1 MPDSEALAQY
11 RDYVAKNPQDKESAR
26 RSFYDTFQV
35 DPEASVSGES
45 QTAPQAAQ
53 RGAPTSA
60 EARRK
65 VQEFGLSSLPALG
78 AMGAAALTVS
88 SGPAAPL
95 TAAALSAFFGG
106 LAGKGVEMGLRTGTG
121 IGAENVPPTLMGRM
135 AEGTKAGVEQM
146 GMEVGAGLALRGAE
160 KVALMTL
167 KHSTTSELA
176 KKMLQQS
183 AADKTFAAAL
193 TKNDAKISEIEKAM
207 ADAADTAERS
217 VGSVRKAA
225 LDKAEALA
233 AQKRFIQSQA
243 DEQALRISHL
253 EAAQESV
260 DKALSATG
268 AGVPQAGM
276 TKAAYEQKVG
286 SLAKQYEKG
295 LIETIGGNYVG
306 LEQEAAKRA
315 PAPIDVRPLFQQ
327 TVAKIRAIPKLPGTG
342 SQFTEV
348 NKILSQLE
356 TDFNQFATGKKAAV
370 KEVAE
375 TSPVLDASGNPIT
388 TTRKILSEATA
399 AVDEN
404 ASLSGLL
411 VMQGNLSQAAA
422 KVAQE
427 GKSGERTARILRGLM
442 DDTDKFI
449 KAKMLE
455 QGWKEGPGAL
465 DAVRKSWAEGSAFM
479 EQQAFQTLKKAPE
492 RAHELLDASSG
503 YAPVLKKVLKDT
515 NGYETMWPE
524 IRRRWIED
532 QFVKNGALD
541 ARGFLD
547 GLHANRSILG
557 EIFDT
562 PAAKLQLQRLE
573 TAAGRIDALTNG
585 VTKNA
590 AEYAKMEA
598 FKNQLL
604 KIGDDLAAVD
614 ARVEKNVEEIM
625 SAGKMRQEVYRE
637 KLSTARGVE
646 RQALKDAYEAKVKQ
660 IGLQTE
666 GLGGRLFGPVPQMLM
681 SRGAAGAVMGGAAG
695 LLGGHAPS
703 IGGALG
709 GLAVGYGL
717 QRAEVALTKRLVH
730 VAEDPAAY
738 REIVKALDAWR
749 TGWSPRAAQ
758 ALRTSLLGYEGGKVA
773 LDLMPSHEVG
783 Q

>member
-11 RDYVAKNPQDKESAR
+11 RDYVAKNPGDREAAR

-35 DPEASVSGES
+35 DPEASFSGES

-53 RGAPTSA
+53 RGAPTSEQA
-60 EARRK
+60 VRK

-78 AMGAAALTVS
+78 AMGAAGLAVA

-121 IGAENVPPTLMGRM
+121 IGAENVPPTLMGRV

-176 KKMLQQS
+176 KKMLQQRS
-183 AADKTFAAAL
+183 TDKAFAAAL
-193 TKNDAKISEIEKAM
+193 SKNDAKISEIEKAM

-217 VGSVRKAA
+217 VGAVRKAA

-233 AQKRFIQSQA
+233 AQKRMIQSQA

-276 TKAAYEQKVG
+276 TKAAYEQKLG
-286 SLAKQYEKG
+286 SLAKQYERD
-295 LIETIGGNYVG
+295 LIESMGGNYVG
-306 LEQEAAKRA
+306 LEQEALQRA
-315 PAPIDVRPLFQQ
+315 PAPVDVRPLFS
-327 TVAKIRAIPKLPGTG
+327 KIAEEVKQIPQLGGTG
-342 SQFTEV
+342 RHLTEV
-348 NKILSQLE
+348 DKVLM
-356 TDFNQFATGKKAAV
+356 QFAEDFKKFSAGKTAKVAGPRVDPAVGAVMQGETGRIV
-370 KEVAE
+370 KE
-375 TSPVLDASGNPIT
+375 
-388 TTRKILSEATA
+388 
-399 AVDEN
+399 AVDAVDAN
-404 ASLSGLL
+404 QSLAGLL
-411 VMQGNLSQAAA
+411 VFRGNLSQAAA

-427 GKSGERTARILRGLM
+427 GKSGERVGRMLRGLL

-449 KAKMLE
+449 NAEMLK

-465 DAVRKSWAEGSAFM
+465 ASVKSAWQEGSAFM

-515 NGYETMWPE
+515 GGYDSMWPE

-547 GLHANRSILG
+547 GLRANRPILG

-573 TAAGRIDALTNG
+573 TAAGRLDALTNG

-625 SAGKMRQEVYRE
+625 ASGKMRQEVYRE
-637 KLSTARGVE
+637 KLANARGVE
-646 RQALKDAYEAKVKQ
+646 RQALKDAYEARVKQ
-660 IGLQTE
+660 IGLQQE
-666 GLGGRLFGPVPQMLM
+666 GMTSRLFGPVPQMLM

-730 VAEDPAAY
+730 IAEDPAAY

-773 LDLMPSHEVG
+773 IDLMPSHEVG
-783 Q
+783 R

>member
-1 MPDSEALAQY
+1 MPKYETGDLPTTYETGDIGAP
-11 RDYVAKNPQDKESAR
+11 V
-26 RSFYDTFQV
+26 V
-35 DPEASVSGES
+35 GES

-53 RGAPTSA
+53 RGAPTSEQA
-60 EARRK
+60 VRK

-78 AMGAAALTVS
+78 AMGAAGLAVA

-121 IGAENVPPTLMGRM
+121 IGAETVPPTLMGRM

-193 TKNDAKISEIEKAM
+193 TKNDAKISEIERAM

-217 VGSVRKAA
+217 VGAVRKAA

-233 AQKRFIQSQA
+233 AQKRMIQSQA

-260 DKALSATG
+260 DKALAATG

-276 TKAAYEQKVG
+276 TKAAYEQKLG
-286 SLAKQYEKG
+286 SLAKQYERD
-295 LIETIGGNYVG
+295 LIESMGGNYVG
-306 LEQEAAKRA
+306 LEQEALKRA
-315 PAPIDVRPLFQQ
+315 PAPVDVRPLF
-327 TVAKIRAIPKLPGTG
+327 AKIAKEVEQIPQLGGTG
-342 SQFTEV
+342 RHLTEV
-348 NKILSQLE
+348 DKVLM
-356 TDFNQFATGKKAAV
+356 QFAEDFKKFSAGKTAKVAGPRVDPAVGAVMQGETGRIV
-370 KEVAE
+370 KE
-375 TSPVLDASGNPIT
+375 
-388 TTRKILSEATA
+388 
-399 AVDEN
+399 AVDAVDAN
-404 ASLSGLL
+404 QSLAGLL
-411 VMQGNLSQAAA
+411 VFRGNLSQAAA

-427 GKSGERTARILRGLM
+427 GKSGERVGRMLRGLL

-449 KAKMLE
+449 NAEMLK

-465 DAVRKSWAEGSAFM
+465 ASVKSAWQEGSAFM

-515 NGYETMWPE
+515 GGYDSMWPE

-547 GLHANRSILG
+547 GLRANRPILG

-573 TAAGRIDALTNG
+573 TAAGRLDALTNG

-625 SAGKMRQEVYRE
+625 ASGKMRQEVYRE
-637 KLSTARGVE
+637 KLANARGVE
-646 RQALKDAYEAKVKQ
+646 RQALKDAYEARVKQ
-660 IGLQTE
+660 IGLQQE
-666 GLGGRLFGPVPQMLM
+666 GMTSRLFGPVPQMLM

-738 REIVKALDAWR
+738 REIIKALDAWR

-773 LDLMPSHEVG
+773 IDLMPSHEVG